1 VLPGGAY
8 RLSMAPDPVADA
20 DTRTAL
26 LLRAVQLAAAA
37 RSGGN
42 HPFGAL
48 IVDAS
53 GTVLAEAGN
62 TVETERDPTGHA
74 ELNLVRKIGQLG
86 PDALREATLYTSTEP
101 CAMCAGGIYWAG
113 IGAVVFALAETDLL
127 TFTGVDPRNP
137 TLALPSRQ
145 VFAAGSRP
153 VSVSG
158 PHEIPGAR
166 EVHEGFWG
174 AADPSN

>member
-1 VLPGGAY
+1 MTEDSAG
-8 RLSMAPDPVADA
+8 DA
-20 DTRTAL
+20 HTPLLTRC
-26 LLRAVQLAAAA
+26 VQLAAAA

-48 IVDAS
+48 VVDAS

-62 TVETERDPTGHA
+62 TVESERDPTGHA
-74 ELNLVRKIGQLG
+74 ELNLVRKVGHLG
-86 PDALREATLYTSTEP
+86 PDALRTAVLYTSTEP

-113 IGAVVFALAETDLL
+113 IGAVVFALSETDLL
-127 TFTGVDPRNP
+127 GFTGGDPRNP

-153 VSVSG
+153 VAVSG
-158 PHEIPGAR
+158 PHEIAGAR
-166 EVHEGFWG
+166 EVHEGFWD
-174 AADPSN
+174 AR